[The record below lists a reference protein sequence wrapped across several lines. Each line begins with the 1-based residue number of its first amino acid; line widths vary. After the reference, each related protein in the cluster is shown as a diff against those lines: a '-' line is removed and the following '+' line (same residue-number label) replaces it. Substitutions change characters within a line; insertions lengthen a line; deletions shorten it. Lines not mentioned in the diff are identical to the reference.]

1 MPDGDFSDA
10 LQTVSRAN
18 DLFTADMF
26 RVLAEGQGNLFFSPW
41 SIQVILA
48 LAFLGAGGNT
58 AKQMARGLRLPEDK
72 NATEEGFSEILQ
84 QLKESDDVILRVA
97 NRIFVKQNFTI
108 KERFKQS
115 AKKFMGAVEEMDFRD
130 PGAAGVINSLVSE
143 ITNGRINLVI
153 GQGALGERT
162 RMVLVNAVYF
172 KGNWSIQFN
181 KYLTEPLPFH
191 RPSEPVKDV
200 DTMLVRDSFMYAE
213 INELNS
219 QVLLLPY
226 KANRISMLIILPRE
240 LNGLPDVEKN
250 LTKVSLQDIVSRMYK
265 AEVYVYLPKF
275 KMEYATSLS
284 GPLTDLGMTE
294 MFSEEDADFSGI
306 SKKRLKV
313 NAVYH
318 KAFIE
323 INEEGTEAAA
333 ATAVIAVLA
342 PSLVPQTPPSPIVF
356 KADHPFLF
364 FILDQKTRAV
374 LFAGRISDPPS

>member
-1 MPDGDFSDA
+1 MADGDFSDA
-10 LQTVSRAN
+10 VQTVSRAN
-18 DLFTADMF
+18 DLFTSDMY
-26 RVLAEGQGNLFFSPW
+26 RELAGGQGNLFFSPW

-48 LAFLGAGGNT
+48 LAFLGSGGRT
-58 AKQMARGLRLPEDK
+58 AQQMARGLRLPEDK
-72 NATEEGFSEILQ
+72 NATEEGFSEILK

-115 AKKFMGAVEEMDFRD
+115 AKKFMAGAEEMDFKD
-130 PGAAGVINSLVSE
+130 VGAAGAINSWVAG
-143 ITNGRINLVI
+143 ITNGRIKEVI
-153 GQGALGERT
+153 GKGALGERT

-181 KYLTEPLPFH
+181 KYLTEPLPFY
-191 RPSEPVKDV
+191 RPSQPAKDV
-200 DTMLVRDSFMYAE
+200 DTMLVRASFMYAE

-250 LTKVSLQDIVSRMYK
+250 LTYVSLQDIVSRMYK
-265 AEVYVYLPKF
+265 PEVYVYLPKF

-333 ATAVIAVLA
+333 ATALEFIPA
-342 PSLVPQTPPSPIVF
+342 PGVFYTPPPPIVF

-364 FILDQKTRAV
+364 YILDQKTRVV
-374 LFAGRISDPPS
+374 LFAGRISDPSH